1 MKNSLHYNLSHT
13 QDCPT
18 NFFRSWK
25 SIFSQVFLKDHQV
38 SFSRFLE
45 HADQLLRETFEMF
58 SHVVT
63 TTVTTKLIYDVN
75 FFLGRRNIYVNS
87 ISILNNSK
95 RTEPKTWFTFSK
107 FFLESHSEIFTI
119 YGSFKYTKHF

>member
-1 MKNSLHYNLSHT
+1 MITQEYVAENSSPLSLKVKNSLHYNLSHT

-58 SHVVT
+58 FSRSH
-63 TTVTTKLIYDVN
+63 Y
-75 FFLGRRNIYVNS
+75 
-87 ISILNNSK
+87 
-95 RTEPKTWFTFSK
+95 
-107 FFLESHSEIFTI
+107 HSD
-119 YGSFKYTKHF
+119 H